1 MKDIRYNLFKFSI
14 LLLFL
19 QSMFVWFLWGQLVL
33 VLLLCLFTAFIYGF
47 TSSESVFSIKKTNF
61 TPILLIFAIQFYVVK
76 DQNTNALFAALLR
89 IVIISIVL
97 LLNDKIKIDL
107 FRFLT
112 KSFAILL
119 SISLFTWILF
129 LLGISLP
136 HFQTNFNDQ
145 QYLFDNY
152 YFFLHN
158 HKDMILPVPRFSSV
172 FLEPGQLGMM
182 CSFFLCGNRF
192 DLKRKEI
199 LVIFIAI
206 IFTFSLAAYLLLL
219 ISASVYLTISSKKPF
234 RNIVLWGLFLFAS
247 YYFFINY
254 NNGDNT
260 INNLIFSRFE
270 SGNSEIVENN
280 RFSEEMDV
288 YFQRFINSDD
298 LLAGIGS
305 VQYEKLFLG
314 ANAGYKVFLIQ
325 FGIIGTLF
333 IFLFYLTLVLG
344 KPTKMAWILLLV
356 YILCFVQAAYPLW
369 ECELILFIT
378 AIPFFKLNNTKLVNG
393 NTKRI

>member
-1 MKDIRYNLFKFSI
+1 MKDIRYNLFKFSL

-19 QSMFVWFLWGQLVL
+19 QSMFAWFLWGQLFFVII
-33 VLLLCLFTAFIYGF
+33 LCLIATFAFGIA
-47 TSSESVFSIKKTNF
+47 SSESVFSIRKTNF
-61 TPILLIFAIQFYVVK
+61 IPIFLIFFIQLYVVA
-76 DQNTNALFAALLR
+76 DQNTNALVAAFLR
-89 IVIISIVL
+89 IIIVL
-97 LLNDKIKIDL
+97 MILLFNDKIKIDL

-119 SISLFTWILF
+119 SISLFAWILF

-152 YFFLHN
+152 YLFLHN

-182 CSFFLCGNRF
+182 SSFLLCANRF

-199 LVIFIAI
+199 LVIFIAT

-219 ISASVYLTISSKKPF
+219 ISASVYLTIYSKKPF
-234 RNIVLWGLFLFAS
+234 RNFILWGLFLFTS
-247 YYFFINY
+247 YYFFANY

-270 SGNSEIVENN
+270 SVNSEIVENN

-288 YFQRFINSDD
+288 YFKRFINSED
-298 LLAGIGS
+298 LFSGIGS
-305 VQYEKLFLG
+305 LQYEKLFLG

-325 FGIIGTLF
+325 FGIIGTLS
-333 IFLFYLTLVLG
+333 IFLFYLAVVLG

-378 AIPFFKLNNTKLVNG
+378 AIPFFKSNNIKLVNG
-393 NTKRI
+393 NTKTI